1 MKNDLNAFCEEKY
14 SAYIRV
20 LHRELIPATG
30 CTEPIAIA
38 YASAKAVQVLG
49 YFPVRIK
56 AECSGNMIK
65 NVKSVTVPRSGG
77 MKGIAAAAILGAVGG
92 NAAERLN
99 VLLGVTDCQRERA
112 AELLAENMCEV
123 SLANSTRNL
132 FVTVTVFGKDKDYAS
147 VTIQDKHDNI
157 SSIIKN
163 GVSIVSGKECAQDNG
178 HTDDTALLNIKD
190 IISFAD
196 SVRLD
201 DVKEL
206 IREQI
211 RCNSAIAA
219 EGMIRPYGL
228 KVGRTLLRECD
239 CDNDIYIRAR
249 AMAAAGSDARMSGC
263 SMPVVINSGSG
274 NQGITVSL
282 PVIEYARETGASE
295 DKTIRALV
303 AANLI
308 SIHQKRFVGSLS
320 AYCGATSA
328 AGSAVCGI
336 AYLDGAG
343 LQTIGGIIVNTAAAI
358 GGMVCDGAKPSCA
371 LKISAALNAAF
382 DAYRLSRNSDIC
394 RSGDGLV
401 GSSVE
406 QTIENIGAMAKEGM
420 RATDRKILE
429 IMLKN

>member
-1 MKNDLNAFCEEKY
+1 MKNNLSALCEEKY
-14 SAYIRV
+14 SAYVRV

-49 YFPVRIK
+49 FFPVRIK

-157 SSIIKN
+157 CSIIKN

-219 EGMIRPYGL
+219 EGMLRPYGL
-228 KVGRTLLRECD
+228 KVGRTLLSERD
-239 CDNDIYIRAR
+239 DSDIYIRAR

-308 SIHQKRFVGSLS
+308 SIHQKRFIGSLS

-343 LQTIGGIIVNTAAAI
+343 L
-358 GGMVCDGAKPSCA
+358 
-371 LKISAALNAAF
+371 
-382 DAYRLSRNSDIC
+382 
-394 RSGDGLV
+394 
-401 GSSVE
+401 
-406 QTIENIGAMAKEGM
+406 
-420 RATDRKILE
+420 
-429 IMLKN
+429 

>member
-1 MKNDLNAFCEEKY
+1 MKNNLSALCEEKY
-14 SAYIRV
+14 SAYVRV

-49 YFPVRIK
+49 FFPVRIK

-123 SLANSTRNL
+123 SLANSTRKL

-157 SSIIKN
+157 CSIIKN

-196 SVRLD
+196 SVSLD

-219 EGMIRPYGL
+219 EGMLRPYGL
-228 KVGRTLLRECD
+228 KVGRTLLSERD
-239 CDNDIYIRAR
+239 DSDIYIRAR

-308 SIHQKRFVGSLS
+308 SIHQKRFIGSLS

-343 LQTIGGIIVNTAAAI
+343 LRTIGGIIVNTAAAI

-382 DAYRLSRNSDIC
+382 DAYRLSRNSNIC
-394 RSGDGLV
+394 SPGDGLV

-406 QTIENIGAMAKEGM
+406 QTIENIGTMAKEGM
-420 RATDRKILE
+420 RATDRKVLE